1 MAVFDFI
8 KDAPARGQTED
19 KRLAQIPIQRI
30 QPNPNQPRHTFDEES
45 IAELAQSI
53 RQVGL
58 IQPLIVRRAGDHY
71 ELVAGERRL
80 RACKSL
86 GMEDVTCIVQASV
99 EEEASAM
106 MALIENLQRE
116 DLYFLEE
123 AQCYYTLLTTYD
135 LTQEELAQRLGKSQS
150 SIANKLRV
158 LRLPSSVKAAMK
170 EQGLTE
176 RHARALLKLK
186 NEKEQ
191 LAVVRKVA
199 EKVFIPFTVGGG
211 IRTVEDFRAILR
223 EGADKISVNSAAI
236 NTPRLIADA
245 ADKFGSQC
253 VVVAI
258 DAKRRSDKSGWNVY
272 KNGGRIDTGLD
283 VLEWAQKAQKLGAG
297 EILLTSMDC
306 DGTKA
311 GYDIELTRAVSDLV
325 SIPVIA
331 SGGAGT
337 LEHFREALTEGGAD
351 AALAASLFHYKEL
364 EIAQVKE
371 YLKEKGVPVRWQ

>member
-19 KRLAQIPIQRI
+19 KRLAQIPIHRI

-158 LRLPSSVKAAMK
+158 LRLPSSVK
-170 EQGLTE
+170 ETE
-176 RHARALLKLK
+176 RLVEKTLDRLYDARADGAKPRPII
-186 NEKEQ
+186 
-191 LAVVRKVA
+191 VRMVKDYRL
-199 EKVFIPFTVGGG
+199 FMNTINS
-211 IRTVEDFRAILR
+211 AINQLR
-223 EGADKISVNSAAI
+223 EAGMRVEVDQQ
-236 NTPRLIADA
+236 DA
-245 ADKFGSQC
+245 PDGVDIHIF
-253 VVVAI
+253 V
-258 DAKRRSDKSGWNVY
+258 RR
-272 KNGGRIDTGLD
+272 
-283 VLEWAQKAQKLGAG
+283 
-297 EILLTSMDC
+297 
-306 DGTKA
+306 
-311 GYDIELTRAVSDLV
+311 
-325 SIPVIA
+325 P
-331 SGGAGT
+331 
-337 LEHFREALTEGGAD
+337 
-351 AALAASLFHYKEL
+351 
-364 EIAQVKE
+364 
-371 YLKEKGVPVRWQ
+371 